1 MRKWCL
7 IPFMAVALSFNAI
20 SSVPQNDI
28 DIRSKAIGKSLRCV
42 VCQNQ
47 SIEDSDAPLA
57 ADMRQL
63 VKKRISEG
71 DTNDEVINYM
81 RNQYGDF
88 VLLKPPFQGN
98 TLTLWLLPFILI
110 AVSGAWFFKTKK

>member
-1 MRKWCL
+1 MKKCFL
-7 IPFMAVALSFNAI
+7 IPLLSIALTFNAI
-20 SSVPQNDI
+20 SKVPQNEMDT
-28 DIRSKAIGKSLRCV
+28 RSKEIGKSLRCV

-63 VKKRISEG
+63 VKRRILEG

-81 RNQYGDF
+81 RRQYGDF
-88 VLLKPPFQGN
+88 VLLKPPFQRN
-98 TLTLWLLPFILI
+98 TLALWILPFMLI
-110 AVSGAWFFKTKK
+110 AVSGVWFFKTKK

>member
-1 MRKWCL
+1 MKKCFL
-7 IPFMAVALSFNAI
+7 IPLLAIALSFNAI
-20 SSVPQNDI
+20 SKLPQSDI
-28 DIRSKAIGKSLRCV
+28 DLRSKEIGKSLRCV

-63 VKKRISEG
+63 VKRRILEG

-81 RNQYGDF
+81 RRQYGDF
-88 VLLKPPFQGN
+88 VLLKPPFQRN
-98 TLTLWLLPFILI
+98 TLTLWILPFMLI
-110 AVSGAWFFKTKK
+110 AVSGVWFFKTKK

>member
-1 MRKWCL
+1 MKKMVSYTL
-7 IPFMAVALSFNAI
+7 LAIALSFNAI
-20 SSVPQNDI
+20 SKVPQNDI
-28 DIRSKAIGKSLRCV
+28 DIRSKEIGKSLRCV

-81 RNQYGDF
+81 RRQYGDF

-98 TLTLWLLPFILI
+98 TLALWLLPFILI